1 MCNWDMDAQGAQ
13 EVQAPQELARSCG
26 RLQSFKVL
34 QEEIKY
40 LHTIDPI
47 FYITLFFSKQK
58 KHRIT

>member
-1 MCNWDMDAQGAQ
+1 MDAQGAQ

-58 KHRIT
+58 KHCIT